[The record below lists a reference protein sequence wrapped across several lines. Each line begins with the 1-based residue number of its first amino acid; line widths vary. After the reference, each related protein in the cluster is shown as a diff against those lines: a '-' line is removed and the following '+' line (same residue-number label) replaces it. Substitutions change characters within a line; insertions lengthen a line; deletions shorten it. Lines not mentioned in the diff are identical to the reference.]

1 MVERDEEVTRLE
13 INFSEINRSDH
24 TSGDSMYEFILYKK
38 GEMVSLVDRNL
49 ISLKLMSECDPEEI
63 KLR

>member
-1 MVERDEEVTRLE
+1 MTWLE

-38 GEMVSLVDRNL
+38 GEMVSLVDMNL
-49 ISLKLMSECDPEEI
+49 ISLKLMSECDPEEFE
-63 KLR
+63 LR

>member
-1 MVERDEEVTRLE
+1 ME

-49 ISLKLMSECDPEEI
+49 ISLKLMSECDPEEF

>member
-1 MVERDEEVTRLE
+1 ME

-49 ISLKLMSECDPEEI
+49 ISLKLMSECDPEEFE
-63 KLR
+63 LR